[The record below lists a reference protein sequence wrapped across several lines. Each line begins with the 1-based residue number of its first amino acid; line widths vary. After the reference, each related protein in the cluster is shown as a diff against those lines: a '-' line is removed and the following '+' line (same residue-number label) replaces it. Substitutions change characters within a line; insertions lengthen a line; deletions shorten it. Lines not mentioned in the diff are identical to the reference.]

1 MAYKAGEGTLQRLS
15 NTNSHPKHF
24 LPLYTTS
31 MSAMLPWNPFLVCEI
46 EVSPNGGP
54 GFCCGMTKKG
64 APCKN
69 SIKLEDTKIGHQKLN
84 ALTRERFELSNLQSK
99 LCGVARDFL
108 CARWHRQRQV
118 DQVGRQW
125 YEAAVR
131 NQARVPHD
139 SRIASPSIVHPGQ
152 RQTSSAS
159 RRRPPSDN
167 TDRSPTHGL
176 RQDSPVPLSTSS
188 ESVQSINPFVTA
200 EMLRTNSVPWHVSPA
215 RPAILTSVTNI
226 WAGVQDLTLRSLSLS
241 EELENIDC
249 VFCLTEDEEQANEC
263 VILRCDQCRA
273 HCHLSCAEEWL
284 ERRDTGFGTSCCVC
298 RNEGSLAALIRPLR
312 DPLADAETD
321 SVHSASESSTEREP
335 VTIRYSAQH
344 EPRQSQ
350 PRQGPVESPGVSVE
364 QSGPRRS
371 ARLRGA
377 HLPRDSST
385 SAPLRRSVGI
395 RKEYDYS

>member
-1 MAYKAGEGTLQRLS
+1 
-15 NTNSHPKHF
+15 
-24 LPLYTTS
+24 

-176 RQDSPVPLSTSS
+176 RQDPPVPLSTSS

-241 EELENIDC
+241 GELPNIHC
-249 VFCLTEDEEQANEC
+249 VFCLAEDEEQAHEC

-273 HCHLSCAEEWL
+273 QAHLSCIEMRL
-284 ERRDTGFGTSCCVC
+284 EKRRTGFGTSCCVC
-298 RNEGSLAALIRPLR
+298 RNEGTLDALIRPLR
-312 DPLADAETD
+312 VPSAEAETE
-321 SVHSASESSTEREP
+321 SVHSASESSPDRELGFIGNSSP
-335 VTIRYSAQH
+335 NDPS
-344 EPRQSQ
+344 QSQ
-350 PRQGPVESPGVSVE
+350 PRQRSAVFQGRSAKQSVE
-364 QSGPRRS
+364 NGPRRS
-371 ARLRGA
+371 ARLEGA
-377 HLPRDSST
+377 HLPRDPST
-385 SAPLRRSVGI
+385 STPLRRSARLNPTQRG
-395 RKEYDYS
+395 

>member
-176 RQDSPVPLSTSS
+176 RQDPPVPLSTSS

-284 ERRDTGFGTSCCVC
+284 ERRDTGFGTSCCVW
-298 RNEGSLAALIRPLR
+298 
-312 DPLADAETD
+312 
-321 SVHSASESSTEREP
+321 
-335 VTIRYSAQH
+335 
-344 EPRQSQ
+344 
-350 PRQGPVESPGVSVE
+350 
-364 QSGPRRS
+364 
-371 ARLRGA
+371 
-377 HLPRDSST
+377 
-385 SAPLRRSVGI
+385 
-395 RKEYDYS
+395 